1 MTFEEMQAIVAQI
14 LESQQQVTQ
23 QQQQITQQQQQFQ
36 RDIQQLLA
44 GQRELQESDLRRQ
57 AELSQISEQI
67 QGLVRIVEH
76 LVTNAEVHD
85 RIQEN
90 HEQRIHRLEQE

>member
-1 MTFEEMQAIVAQI
+1 MTFEEMQTIVTQI
-14 LESQQQVTQ
+14 LESQRRVTE
-23 QQQQITQQQQQFQ
+23 QQQQFQ

-57 AELSQISEQI
+57 AELSEISGQI

-85 RIQEN
+85 RMQED
-90 HEQRIHRLEQE
+90 HEQPIRRLEQE